1 MSTMTTTPARHG
13 DRPFDAVLCDLD
25 GVIRRYDT
33 SRVTELERAAGLPEG
48 STAARAFALGG
59 DLPPLLG
66 EIGRERWADAIARDL
81 SARVPPAR
89 ARALGAAFAGA
100 ASWIDECVV
109 DQLRRVRASLP
120 VVIVTDAAP
129 WPHDDLAA
137 LGLTDLADHVVSGAR
152 VGVAKPDPVIYGMA
166 AARAGV
172 SPDRCLFV
180 DDVRENVEAAVALGM
195 TGVHYREPA
204 DLRRALAALTP
215 PRPEPGR

>member
-1 MSTMTTTPARHG
+1 MSTMTTTPAHHD

-48 STAARAFALGG
+48 ATAESASAAGHT
-59 DLPPLLG
+59 LPPLLG
-66 EIGRERWADAIARDL
+66 ESAKERWAEAIARDL
-81 SARVPPAR
+81 SARVPPER

-100 ASWIDECVV
+100 GSWIDECVV
-109 DQLRRVRASLP
+109 DQLRRVRASVP
-120 VVIVTDAAP
+120 VVIVSDAAP
-129 WPHDDLAA
+129 WPDDDLAA
-137 LGLTDLADHVVSGAR
+137 LGLPDLADHVVSCAR
-152 VGVAKPDPVIYGMA
+152 LGVAKPDRGIYETA

-180 DDVRENVEAAVALGM
+180 DDVRENVDAAVALGM

-204 DLRRALAALTP
+204 DLRRALAVLTP
-215 PRPEPGR
+215 PKPGPGR